1 MSSQPPA
8 QEAAV
13 KESSGSFWGLLRDKQ
28 WRSAFSYLGNQVA
41 NWPIVRF
48 FLSSISARLTALM
61 ALATAMMMIILI
73 VSVTS
78 HVSNGVFQKRLN
90 IVLQDASL
98 RTESLQ
104 SAFDATVT
112 DSVSGVQDAA
122 YTLMS
127 DQRDALTGAGGVGAM
142 LLRDPNET
150 RPLAI
155 NEILDRNNA
164 F

>member
-1 MSSQPPA
+1 
-8 QEAAV
+8 
-13 KESSGSFWGLLRDKQ
+13 
-28 WRSAFSYLGNQVA
+28 
-41 NWPIVRF
+41 
-48 FLSSISARLTALM
+48 M

-142 LLRDPNET
+142 HKP
-150 RPLAI
+150 PK
-155 NEILDRNNA
+155 
-164 F
+164 

>member
-1 MSSQPPA
+1 M
-8 QEAAV
+8 
-13 KESSGSFWGLLRDKQ
+13 
-28 WRSAFSYLGNQVA
+28 
-41 NWPIVRF
+41 
-48 FLSSISARLTALM
+48 
-61 ALATAMMMIILI
+61 
-73 VSVTS
+73 
-78 HVSNGVFQKRLN
+78 
-90 IVLQDASL
+90 LQDASL

-155 NEILDRNNA
+155 NEIIDPEQRVLITPQLRKAVELAISVFEKLARAENSRYHCGFA
-164 F
+164 SVSTCGG